1 MHKIFIAF
9 TLAITLG
16 LAGATTTTTLRPE
29 AGDTT
34 TTLKEE
40 AGDITTTPRPEAGD
54 TFPIHQVKLNVT
66 ISMQL

>member
-1 MHKIFIAF
+1 MNNNFIVL
-9 TLAITLG
+9 TLAITLA
-16 LAGATTTTTLRPE
+16 LAGATTTLKEE

-40 AGDITTTPRPEAGD
+40 AGAATTTTPRKEAGD
-54 TFPIHQVKLNVT
+54 TISIYQVKLNVT

>member
-1 MHKIFIAF
+1 MNFIFIIL

-16 LAGATTTTTLRPE
+16 LTGATTTTIPKMEAGDTTLKKE

-34 TTLKEE
+34 TTPK
-40 AGDITTTPRPEAGD
+40 PEAGD